1 MLDLSRL
8 FNVNLAQLLTN
19 TVKSNNLQPLG
30 LDRIITSLKEKQ
42 RDKRILFCNGSQRI
56 AGRSREKM
64 DGTLKF
70 MRKCRVS
77 SMNNKA
83 IIMQDQVFSP
93 HHYRKTQNHYHDL
106 PCVFPLLLGAGT
118 GLLNVLCYPGE
129 GSQW

>member
-42 RDKRILFCNGSQRI
+42 RDKRILFCDGSQRI

-83 IIMQDQVFSP
+83 IIMQDQVF
-93 HHYRKTQNHYHDL
+93 
-106 PCVFPLLLGAGT
+106 FPPSLQKDTKSL
-118 GLLNVLCYPGE
+118 
-129 GSQW
+129 S